1 MSILRFYQQ
10 LFTDGD
16 VVITER
22 DAPSPAAVEEL
33 TGWLLA
39 FARFEYQP
47 HLPPGLPTPDPV
59 AVHWSARQFYRACQ
73 FQVFRELGPELLHTE
88 LESQSS
94 LSHSPAAVLGIDL
107 CFRFLPDL
115 FRIVRGSAPA
125 DPLIPILE
133 AWAREWPL
141 SSVGIP
147 LQPPLVAAHWEFLQ
161 SVPLHTLYLERII
174 RTRTTDRLLLHPQLL
189 PRLLAEPG
197 TDWAQPLQEPVGV
210 TSDNFPIDS
219 TS

>member
-1 MSILRFYQQ
+1 VSILRFYQQ

-22 DAPSPAAVEEL
+22 DAPSPAAVAEL

-39 FARFEYQP
+39 FARFEYHP
-47 HLPPGLPTPDPV
+47 HLPPGLPTPDPD

-88 LESQSS
+88 LASPSR
-94 LSHSPAAVLGIDL
+94 LSHSPAAVLGVDL

-115 FRIVRGSAPA
+115 LRIVRGSAPA

-133 AWAREWPL
+133 TWARAWPL

-147 LQPPLVAAHWEFLQ
+147 LQPPLVATHWEFLQ
-161 SVPLHTLYLERII
+161 SVPLQTLYLERII
-174 RTRTTDRLLLHPQLL
+174 RTRATDRLLLHPELL
-189 PRLLAEPG
+189 PRLLTEPN
-197 TDWAQPLQEPVGV
+197 TDWAQPLQERVAAG
-210 TSDNFPIDS
+210 TGHFSIDS